1 MRQLNIGEEVE
12 LPDGRTVKFVECN
25 IESMD
30 DPCEGCAFEDE
41 HCTSLNDF
49 LVHVEAV
56 EPMVSLEYLWK
67 YLFNMDS
74 LFNGDYTSETTEDY
88 GDEICNLPYPGY
100 MG

>member
-1 MRQLNIGEEVE
+1 MILAKVVLLKMNIV
-12 LPDGRTVKFVECN
+12 LHLM
-25 IESMD
+25 IIW
-30 DPCEGCAFEDE
+30 
-41 HCTSLNDF
+41 
-49 LVHVEAV
+49 VHAEAV

-74 LFNGDYTSETTEDY
+74 LLNGDYTSETTEDY